1 MTTARNVIEAV
12 RGLREDGGFE
22 AKQADEI
29 GIAAARI
36 AEASADR
43 LLIRLGAWTLAVV
56 AVATTIIVASLRF
69 SLA

>member
-1 MTTARNVIEAV
+1 MTIAGNDA
-12 RGLREDGGFE
+12 E

-36 AEASADR
+36 VEDAADRIADR

-56 AVATTIIVASLRF
+56 ALATTIIVAALRF